1 MIEERW
7 VNDEYIGE
15 YMTRNDWV
23 NTSVNQVLMNAP
35 SDYKIWLMKI
45 FNSAETLIL
54 GVLLRKLKDTFYS
67 KGSKTKSLETAK
79 NSTKAYIFSQCQ
91 FIICICTAL

>member
-1 MIEERW
+1 M
-7 VNDEYIGE
+7 
-15 YMTRNDWV
+15 

-35 SDYKIWLMKI
+35 SDYKMMKI

-54 GVLLRKLKDTFYS
+54 GVLLRKLKDTFYR
-67 KGSKTKSLETAK
+67 KGSKIKSLETAK